1 MNVTT
6 EARLVLQIQDNSQTA
21 SDELIIGHRGLVF
34 KLSEKHGHDT
44 EHKQELSSVGDL
56 ALCEATRSFV
66 GKERSCRFS
75 TFAYTRIEA
84 SMINSL
90 RTFSCGILSATE
102 WEGRSDARLRRQW
115 KELAQDLGRDP
126 TLDEFAFVYEED
138 IYEKPVPTGL
148 ELIDVEKSYPPVN
161 GNRLDMEKLPKHVRQ
176 VVDEVSYGAS
186 LGEVA
191 MSVSAPREEI
201 HDLLTLAARF
211 IHFEA
216 YVGV

>member
-34 KLSEKHGHDT
+34 KLAEKHGHDS

-84 SMINSL
+84 SMIQSL
-90 RTFSCGILSATE
+90 RTSSGGILSSTE
-102 WEGRSDARLRRQW
+102 WEGRSDARLKRQW
-115 KELAQDLGRDP
+115 KDLTQDLGREP

-138 IYEKPVPTGL
+138 IYEKPIPTGL
-148 ELIDVEKSYPPVN
+148 KSVDMEKFQPPVN
-161 GNRLDMEKLPKHVRQ
+161 GSKIDFEKLPKHIRQ
-176 VVDEVSYGAS
+176 IVDEVSYGAS

-191 MSVSAPREEI
+191 TSVSAPREEI
-201 HDLLTLAARF
+201 HGLLSLAVRF
-211 IHFEA
+211 IHFDTHVE
-216 YVGV
+216 V